1 MIVHRVYVSQ
11 VYRSVLLNNGRR
23 TRTHTCTAT
32 TPVSDPSQNEN
43 ESQDSTAS
51 QPFDIDQM
59 AMELGGDSNVDSILY
74 RSDIDIGTRGDI
86 IQFYNKI
93 YIGYIKDFVLKL
105 SPDDVSNGWM
115 DGWMNGWMDGR
126 MDRWMGVWTDR
137 WIDR

>member
-1 MIVHRVYVSQ
+1 MDSTCVYVSQ

-32 TPVSDPSQNEN
+32 TAVSDPSQNEN
-43 ESQDSTAS
+43 ESQDSSAS
-51 QPFDIDQM
+51 QPFDIDQT
-59 AMELGGDSNVDSILY
+59 AMELGDSNVDNILY

-105 SPDDVSNGWM
+105 SPDDVSKDGWM
-115 DGWMNGWMDGR
+115 DRWVGGWMN
-126 MDRWMGVWTDR
+126 
-137 WIDR
+137 I

>member
-1 MIVHRVYVSQ
+1 MYTCVYVSQ

-32 TPVSDPSQNEN
+32 TPVPDPSQNEN

-59 AMELGGDSNVDSILY
+59 ELGGDSSVDSLLY
-74 RSDIDIGTRGDI
+74 RSDIDTGTRGDI

-105 SPDDVSNGWM
+105 SPDDVSKGWM
-115 DGWMNGWMDGR
+115 DGWMGG
-126 MDRWMGVWTDR
+126 
-137 WIDR
+137 